1 MTELVRMLHALEGT
15 QQLEAIGASEELWR
29 WSESAKGEVKAAKSE
44 KNMWTRVVEC
54 LRQR

>member
-1 MTELVRMLHALEGT
+1 MTEMVRMLHALEGT
-15 QQLEAIGASEELWR
+15 QQLEATGASEELWR
-29 WSESAKGEVKAAKSE
+29 WSESAKGEVKAAKCE

>member
-1 MTELVRMLHALEGT
+1 MLHALEGT

-29 WSESAKGEVKAAKSE
+29 WSESAKGEVKAAFWE